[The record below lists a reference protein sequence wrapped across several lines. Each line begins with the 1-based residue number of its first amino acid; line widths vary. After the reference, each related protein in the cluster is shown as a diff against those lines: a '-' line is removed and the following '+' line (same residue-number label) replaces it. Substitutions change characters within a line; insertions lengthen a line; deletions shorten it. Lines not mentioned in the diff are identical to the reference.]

1 VRLSRTELR
10 VIEVGV
16 GLVSALAGYQ
26 TGALCIALAI
36 NPTGVAIWLAV
47 LFAVFEGVLALDSG
61 WPPMGCCSGGP
72 TGDRGGDIGFGRSVA
87 AWASDR
93 SSVVRPRTGQVLAT
107 PG

>member
-1 VRLSRTELR
+1 MRLSRTELR

-47 LFAVFEGVLALDSG
+47 LFAVFEGVLSAGL
-61 WPPMGCCSGGP
+61 W
-72 TGDRGGDIGFGRSVA
+72 VA
-87 AWASDR
+87 AYGLLFRGTNW
-93 SSVVRPRTGQVLAT
+93 RPWRRYRIR
-107 PG
+107 